1 MIAFPKLLKT
11 AIALYLYNRPLEE
24 IIFSP
29 LFKGGWGGSN
39 RALSLQM
46 FPIGSAIATIVFCG
60 ASSLS
65 FIANF

>member
-1 MIAFPKLLKT
+1 VIALLKQKKDRT
-11 AIALYLYNRPLEE
+11 SQNPKN
-24 IIFSP
+24 SD
-29 LFKGGWGGSN
+29 

-65 FIANF
+65 FITNF